1 MVSPLF
7 LSDRNIPIYNNGRKS
22 IPGYIC
28 NCSWKEKWGNLR
40 ENGFASCW
48 QQELQLAL

>member
-22 IPGYIC
+22 IAGYIC
-28 NCSWKEKWGNLR
+28 NCSWKEKWGNL
-40 ENGFASCW
+40 
-48 QQELQLAL
+48 